1 MNIYLILFLSRCWE
15 DLYGFLGIFFL
26 AFGAFV
32 QMFYLILNCDLLE
45 FRHMIIAFETCF
57 TIMLNKFDFGKIKVS
72 LEKKLNAQAFLSDKN
87 TTHLQET
94 NGIAAFMFFLFAVSV
109 SWILVNVMLTIIID
123 GYEQVKKELEGQKN
137 DLEVIQYIKVYL

>member
-72 LEKKLNAQAFLSDKN
+72 LEKKLNIQALLSDKN
-87 TTHLQET
+87 TDRSFTG
-94 NGIAAFMFFLFAVSV
+94 N
-109 SWILVNVMLTIIID
+109 
-123 GYEQVKKELEGQKN
+123 
-137 DLEVIQYIKVYL
+137 